1 MQFHF
6 FPARRGSGVAVAAVR
21 GEGLERSAPLLSN
34 PVRGVGE
41 VSAVP
46 FYASCW
52 ALARPPGVFLATW
65 SGCATWSR
73 PFARRVCEGHT
84 CCPVSE
90 RRGRVCA
97 GLIAAADRGRER
109 AVSEAS
115 HRCGMSASV
124 SVSCLVSV
132 SVSESVC
139 CLCGSLHVTDSYY

>member
-1 MQFHF
+1 MG
-6 FPARRGSGVAVAAVR
+6 PGLLSRAS
-21 GEGLERSAPLLSN
+21 EGLERSAPLLSH
-34 PVRGVGE
+34 PVKGVGE
-41 VSAVP
+41 VSAVA

-52 ALARPPGVFLATW
+52 ALARPPGVLLATW

-73 PFARRVCEGHT
+73 PLAGRVCEGHM
-84 CCPVSE
+84 CRPGSE

-124 SVSCLVSV
+124 SVSCLLSVSV
-132 SVSESVC
+132 SVPCGMFVSESVC
-139 CLCGSLHVTDSYY
+139 CLCGSLHVTDSCF